1 MNNTI
6 PSSLLSD
13 KTYNLLKWCVQI
25 VMPAFSSLYFG
36 LTQTFEFLPS
46 AEVVIGTIALLTTF
60 FGVIL
65 GISTKS
71 YNASSDGELVVSQ
84 KEDGGKLFTLEL
96 HTDPNELLNKS
107 NVVFKVK

>member
-1 MNNTI
+1 MNETT
-6 PSSLLSD
+6 PTSLLSD
-13 KTYNLLKWCVQI
+13 KSYKFLKWCVQI

-36 LTQTFEFLPS
+36 LTQTFDFLPS

-71 YNASSDGELVVSQ
+71 YNSSSDGELVVTNR
-84 KEDGGKLFTLEL
+84 EDGTKLFTLEL
-96 HTDPNELLNKS
+96 HVDPNELLDKN